1 MVKPTLSFSEALN
14 ASTSKIFDCKGR
26 SRRSEFWW
34 SYLAAFV
41 LSAVLP
47 FLSPLL
53 MLATI
58 PLTIRRLHDTG
69 RSGWWWGVGALLNV
83 GIFIMVFF
91 WLVSSFFYT
100 SNVYEY
106 GNDEFNN
113 MAYENMSFMVKF
125 FIYLA
130 IIYIYRIV
138 LIVFCCQDSEF
149 FENKYG
155 PSPKY
160 GEEGLGDL

>member
-69 RSGWWWGVGALLNV
+69 RSGWWWGVGALLDV
-83 GIFIMVFF
+83 GIFILFF
-91 WLVSSFFYT
+91 SLWGVIFYNYVSVCENDIATNNFITDELKFSIFVMIYT
-100 SNVYEY
+100 AVT
-106 GNDEFNN
+106 
-113 MAYENMSFMVKF
+113 
-125 FIYLA
+125 
-130 IIYIYRIV
+130 YIYHIV

-160 GEEGLGDL
+160 GEVGLGDL

>member
-91 WLVSSFFYT
+91 WLVSSFF
-100 SNVYEY
+100 
-106 GNDEFNN
+106 
-113 MAYENMSFMVKF
+113 
-125 FIYLA
+125 LHQQ
-130 IIYIYRIV
+130 R
-138 LIVFCCQDSEF
+138 L
-149 FENKYG
+149 
-155 PSPKY
+155 
-160 GEEGLGDL
+160 